1 MALLLLPDVADE
13 VVVERGRRL
22 HRRLPRQKRRDGDA
36 SFASLRRVAFVAA
49 HFVDFVVLVFIAEVE
64 KVRHHR
70 RVDGDLATRRQMSTV
85 FFDAFDV
92 AVVVVVIAA
101 VGQLGARM
109 FRRRR

>member
-1 MALLLLPDVADE
+1 MALFLLPDVADE

-36 SFASLRRVAFVAA
+36 SFASLRLVALVAA
-49 HFVDFVVLVFIAEVE
+49 HVVDFFVLVFIAEVE

-85 FFDAFDV
+85 FFDVFDV
-92 AVVVVVIAA
+92 AAIVVIAA